1 MTLMRKIN
9 SKVTNKAEKPKSS
22 NDLILKIFSIKIIKP
37 THKKLI
43 TRICLIK
50 IPKSIKKSHFNNQI
64 KENHNSKIISKPN
77 SKIIDNLNPPS
88 IQIKKHSLLRQA
100 IKLKNNLLQ

>member
-22 NDLILKIFSIKIIKP
+22 NDLILKMFSIKIIKP

-43 TRICLIK
+43 IRT
-50 IPKSIKKSHFNNQI
+50 
-64 KENHNSKIISKPN
+64 
-77 SKIIDNLNPPS
+77 
-88 IQIKKHSLLRQA
+88 
-100 IKLKNNLLQ
+100 